1 MRITKNTDVVV
12 LELGANHLGEIKEL
26 CHIAKPTHGIIT
38 NLGRD
43 HIGLF
48 GSESA
53 IIEANLELYT
63 YLKNKNGV
71 IFVNNNNAQL
81 LRHTEGARTVVYGTQ
96 LKNEYGIQSL
106 STVPYISFLW
116 NHREISTSLT
126 GEYNI
131 ENINAAIAIAV
142 ECNILFEN
150 IAQSVSNY
158 EPIANRS
165 EIYTAGNGN
174 IIIKDFYN
182 ANLTS
187 MKLAL
192 ENLKKI
198 GAQLKKETVAIMG
211 DMLELGEY
219 SLQDHQAAVDH
230 AKEIGIT
237 NVILVGHEFK
247 KTNHEEYQV
256 YDNVVSAARS
266 LDGTTINNSIIL
278 LKASNG
284 TNFQHLFDCMK

>member
-1 MRITKNTDVVV
+1 
-12 LELGANHLGEIKEL
+12 
-26 CHIAKPTHGIIT
+26 
-38 NLGRD
+38 
-43 HIGLF
+43 
-48 GSESA
+48 
-53 IIEANLELYT
+53 
-63 YLKNKNGV
+63 
-71 IFVNNNNAQL
+71 
-81 LRHTEGARTVVYGTQ
+81 
-96 LKNEYGIQSL
+96 
-106 STVPYISFLW
+106 
-116 NHREISTSLT
+116 
-126 GEYNI
+126 
-131 ENINAAIAIAV
+131 
-142 ECNILFEN
+142 
-150 IAQSVSNY
+150 
-158 EPIANRS
+158 
-165 EIYTAGNGN
+165 
-174 IIIKDFYN
+174 YN